1 MNEKITYHPYHETM
15 VQTYDVL
22 EYIPGHIPLIGREA
36 YTMKNPIWRV
46 REDGEE
52 VLLMLCHPD
61 NQICKLCPESYQIL
75 KDYEQTNKKKLT
87 WCIFKNGYVHNSGIS
102 LYIHQLITECHGN
115 GKGTGTISVDHI
127 NRNRLDNRKIN
138 LRVVGQKEQSG
149 SSTHPYH
156 ETMLKTDD
164 VMEEQSGSS
173 SHSYHEA
180 MLQTYDVMEYIPGH
194 IPQNGCGANTMKN
207 PIWRVREDGGEVF
220 LMLCRP
226 NNQICKLCP
235 ESYQIIKDYEQLHQ
249 IKLTWCICKNG
260 YACNSVF
267 DLYIHQIIT
276 GCHGNGKGTGTIS
289 VDHINR
295 NRLDN
300 RMINL
305 RIVGQ
310 KEQIANATG
319 VLIGTK
325 RKRQVNAK
333 QLPEGITQNM
343 LRKNVIYLCEVYD
356 KKSGNTREFFRVENH
371 PNAQKDYASSKSKDV
386 SIFDKLRE
394 ANKIAEDLDNGILP
408 EAKIRKIPFGFSL
421 SKDNQNLTF
430 ERRIDG
436 TRYSLKMKLPID
448 YNLEEEIEKLTDK
461 VKVKY
466 PEQMLFA

>member
-15 VQTYDVL
+15 VQKYDVL
-22 EYIPGHIPLIGREA
+22 EYIPGHIPLVGREA
-36 YTMKNPIWRV
+36 YTIKNPIWRV

-52 VLLMLCHPD
+52 VLLMLCNPD

-75 KDYEQTNKKKLT
+75 KDYEQTNKKKLS

-138 LRVVGQKEQSG
+138 LRVIGQKEQTGFST
-149 SSTHPYH
+149 THPYH
-156 ETMLKTDD
+156 ETI
-164 VMEEQSGSS
+164 
-173 SHSYHEA
+173 
-180 MLQTYDVMEYIPGH
+180 LQTYDVLEYIPGH
-194 IPQNGCGANTMKN
+194 ISKN
-207 PIWRVREDGGEVF
+207 PIWRVREDGEEVL
-220 LMLCRP
+220 LMRCNP
-226 NNQICKLCP
+226 DNKICKLCP
-235 ESYQIIKDYEQLHQ
+235 ESYQIIKDCEQTNHKQLS
-249 IKLTWCICKNG
+249 WCICKNG
-260 YACNSVF
+260 YVHNSTVN
-267 DLYIHQIIT
+267 LYIHQVIT

-300 RMINL
+300 RKINL

-310 KEQIANATG
+310 KEQTANATG
-319 VLIGTK
+319 VLIGIK

-343 LRKNVIYLCEVYD
+343 LMKNVIYLCEVYD

-408 EAKIRKIPFGFSL
+408 EAKVRKIPFGFSL